1 MDLTESDVQSFIVK
15 LWIEGTAEV
24 EQRRLS
30 HGYVTH
36 VSSGERRYVKGLDE
50 VTEFIV
56 EHLEQSGVKVEKR
69 WRVTLWSKR
78 RRGSR
83 REQD

>member
-24 EQRRLS
+24 NHRRLS

-56 EHLEQSGVKVEKR
+56 EHLEKGGVEVEKR
-69 WRVTLWSKR
+69 WRMTLWSKR
-78 RRGSR
+78 RRRGGPK
-83 REQD
+83 QD

>member
-15 LWIEGTAEV
+15 LWFEGTAEV
-24 EQRRLS
+24 DRRRLS

-36 VSSGERRYVKGLDE
+36 VSSGERRYVQGLDD

-56 EHLEQSGVKVEKR
+56 EHLEKAGVEVGKR
-69 WRVTLWSKR
+69 WRMTLWSKR
-78 RRGSR
+78 RAR
-83 REQD
+83 RRKREE

>member
-24 EQRRLS
+24 DQRRLS

-36 VSSGERRYVKGLDE
+36 VSSGERRYVKDLDE
-50 VTEFIV
+50 ITEFIV
-56 EHLEQSGVKVEKR
+56 EHLEKAGVEAEKR
-69 WRVTLWSKR
+69 WRMTLWSRR

-83 REQD
+83 RKQD